1 MKKFYFWKCHTPIAQ
16 QTASQVA
23 NVVETASVGRV
34 LESGKWSM
42 HGRRGVPFEDVPPHP
57 RNRSFF
63 CLEQL
68 NAMAAKSLEHCRV
81 ERDEKGSTLN
91 SIDECESDKN
101 STEAKS

>member
-1 MKKFYFWKCHTPIAQ
+1 MANGQCMGDAVCHLKMFPLIQGT
-16 QTASQVA
+16 
-23 NVVETASVGRV
+23 
-34 LESGKWSM
+34 
-42 HGRRGVPFEDVPPHP
+42 
-57 RNRSFF
+57 RSFF